1 MPSYDRTEALLNTFA
16 WWSDDD
22 GATADSLRCGR
33 GARSVDCRRG
43 SAIDDASSVIG
54 FVHGRRHSYEL
65 LAPVGGVADESAGV
79 PKFRECLQS
88 VLGPA
93 RQNHLFVDNL

>member
-33 GARSVDCRRG
+33 GARLVDCRRG
-43 SAIDDASSVIG
+43 SAIDDDSSVIG

-65 LAPVGGVADESAGV
+65 RAPSVASLMKSAGV
-79 PKFRECLQS
+79 LKFRECLQS

>member
-1 MPSYDRTEALLNTFA
+1 MTVPRRIAFVA
-16 WWSDDD
+16 
-22 GATADSLRCGR
+22 AGR
-33 GARSVDCRRG
+33 PVGGLPPG

-79 PKFRECLQS
+79 LKFRECLQS

-93 RQNHLFVDNL
+93 RQNHFFVANL